1 MYIQRHMEK
10 IIENCKEQFS
20 VLLVTGPRQVG
31 KTTLLKNTCKN
42 YNYITFDD
50 PIILNEAINEPYLF
64 LKNNEIPLF
73 IDEVQYAPSIL
84 RYIKMNVD
92 ENKVKGSFVLTGSQ
106 AFELMKGVS
115 ETLAGRMAIVE
126 LQGFS
131 LREIFQIPFFT
142 PFIPT
147 DEYMNER
154 KMYLKPYE
162 NIWCHIHRGSMPE
175 LNDDKIDWEMYY
187 ASYVKTYIERD
198 VRQLINITNEIKF
211 MKFLT
216 SLAARCGELLN
227 FTAVSN
233 EVEVDVM
240 TIKRW
245 VSILQASG
253 LIFLLE
259 PYSNDL
265 LKRIV
270 KTPKVYFFDS
280 GLVCYLTR
288 WTNPEVLRLGAKA
301 GNIFENFVIS
311 EIMKTH
317 LNSGK
322 TLKSLYFYRDK
333 DKKEIDLI
341 IEENNTLYPV
351 EIKMTANPT
360 KAMAKNFDVLNKIS
374 DKNIG
379 NGIILCQ
386 YDKKTYLKEDLL
398 ALPIEY
404 I

>member
-64 LKNNEIPLF
+64 LRNNEIPLF

-106 AFELMKGVS
+106 TFELMKGVS
-115 ETLAGRMAIVE
+115 ETLAGRMAIIE

-147 DEYMNER
+147 DEYMNKR

-162 NIWCHIHRGSMPE
+162 NIWYHIHRGSMPE

-211 MKFLT
+211 IKFLT

-227 FTAVSN
+227 FTAVAN

-253 LIFLLE
+253 LIFLLL
-259 PYSNDL
+259 PYSNNL

-360 KAMAKNFDVLNKIS
+360 KAMVKNFDVLNKIS